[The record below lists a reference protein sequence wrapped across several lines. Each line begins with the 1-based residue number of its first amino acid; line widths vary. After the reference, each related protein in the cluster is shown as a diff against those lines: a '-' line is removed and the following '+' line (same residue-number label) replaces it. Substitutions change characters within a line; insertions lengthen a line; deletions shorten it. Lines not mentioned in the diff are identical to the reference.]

1 MSTPRRRAPA
11 ESSQKRRIELRAD
24 PAFRPVGEE
33 PVITEREPKPR
44 RPPKGTK
51 TKPPKGPPSGRRWGR
66 RIAVWLLVLGIWSA
80 VAVGAMVAFFAYDL
94 PDVGKLARIERQPAL
109 TLVAA
114 DGTST
119 IATYGDLYGEVLS
132 ASQMPAVLK
141 QATIAIEDHRFYSH
155 FGIDLI
161 GTARAIYV
169 NLRENRLVQGG
180 SSISQQLAKNVFL
193 TGERTLKRKVQ
204 EVMLALWLERRYS
217 KDEILALYLNRVY
230 FGAGTWGVDAAAQRY
245 FGKSARAVTL
255 AEAAMIAGLVKAPS
269 RYAPTADIAR
279 AQARASVVLER
290 MAAEG
295 FVTAEAAAQA
305 KARPATLAASAQSSR
320 ETRYFA
326 DWVADQVDD
335 FVGRG
340 YPDLIV
346 QTTLDSRI
354 QGAAEEALR
363 RIMEAEGP
371 KQDAS
376 QGALVAMTAD
386 GSVKAMVGG
395 ISYRD
400 NSFNRATQAKRQ
412 PGSAFKL
419 FVYLAA
425 LEAGL
430 RPDMP
435 FYDGPLS
442 IGGWS
447 PGNYEGKYQGELS
460 MREAVARSSNTI
472 AVQVS
477 EQAGRKNVIEVA
489 HRLGIAAKLP
499 AVPSIALG
507 TSEVTLLELT
517 GAYGAMASGGVGVIP
532 FGISQIRTREGR
544 VLYRREG
551 GGPGRVLSP
560 AVQADMQEMLAGVVS
575 SASGTGKAARLD
587 RPTFGKTGTT
597 QDFRDAWF
605 VGYTPELVAGVW
617 VGNDDDSPMKKV
629 TGGGLPAKI
638 WKDFMTAAL
647 QGVAP
652 KAPVVAE
659 RVPEPA
665 SGGLWQKILRE
676 FGSGGGTGGGSSG
689 SGGPR
694 QPARADFPAAGPP
707 SSTQ

>member
-1 MSTPRRRAPA
+1 MSPPRRKAP
-11 ESSQKRRIELRAD
+11 SQPAPKRRIELRAD
-24 PAFRPVGEE
+24 PAFRPVGEA
-33 PVITEREPKPR
+33 PVIVERDPR
-44 RPPKGTK
+44 PRKAKAERQDRSVSARKG
-51 TKPPKGPPSGRRWGR
+51 GRGWGR
-66 RIAVWLLVLGIWSA
+66 RIAVWLAVLGIWAS
-80 VAVGAMVAFFAYDL
+80 VALAGLLAFFAYDL

-109 TLVAA
+109 TLLAA
-114 DGTST
+114 DGATT
-119 IATYGDLYGEVLS
+119 VATYGDLYGESLS
-132 ASQMPAVLK
+132 AQQLPKVLK
-141 QATIAIEDHRFYSH
+141 QAAIAIEDHRFYSH
-155 FGIDLI
+155 FGVDLI
-161 GTARAIYV
+161 GTARAVYV

-180 SSISQQLAKNVFL
+180 SSITQQLAKNVFL
-193 TGERTLKRKVQ
+193 TGERTLKRKIQ

-217 KDEILALYLNRVY
+217 KDDILALYLNRVY

-245 FGKSARAVTL
+245 FGKSAKALDL

-269 RYAPTADIAR
+269 RYAPTADLAR
-279 AQARASVVLER
+279 AQSRAAVVLER
-290 MAAEG
+290 MAEEG
-295 FVTAEAAAQA
+295 FVAAADAAAA

-320 ETRYFA
+320 DTRYFA

-340 YPDLIV
+340 HPDLIV
-346 QTTLDSRI
+346 QTTLDPRM

-363 RIMEAEGP
+363 RVMETEGP
-371 KQDAS
+371 KHEAS
-376 QGALVAMTAD
+376 QAALVAMTAD
-386 GSVKAMVGG
+386 GAVKAMVGG
-395 ISYRD
+395 LNYRET
-400 NSFNRATQAKRQ
+400 SFNRATQARRQ

-425 LEAGL
+425 LEAGMS
-430 RPDMP
+430 PDTP

-460 MREAVARSSNTI
+460 MRDAVARSSNTI
-472 AVQVS
+472 AVQIS
-477 EQAGRKNVIEVA
+477 EQAGRRNVIEMA

-517 GAYGAMASGGVGVIP
+517 GAYGAMASGGIGVIP

-560 AVQADMQEMLAGVVS
+560 GVQSQMQDMLAGVV
-575 SASGTGKAARLD
+575 ASPFGTGRAARLD
-587 RPTFGKTGTT
+587 RPTFAKTGTT

-605 VGYTPELVAGVW
+605 VGYSPELVAGVW
-617 VGNDDDSPMKKV
+617 VGNDNDSPMKKV
-629 TGGGLPAKI
+629 TGGGLPALV
-638 WKDFMTAAL
+638 WKDFMAAAL
-647 QGVAP
+647 RGLAP

-676 FGSGGGTGGGSSG
+676 FGGSTPA
-689 SGGPR
+689 GPR
-694 QPARADFPAAGPP
+694 QPASVEVLPPGPP